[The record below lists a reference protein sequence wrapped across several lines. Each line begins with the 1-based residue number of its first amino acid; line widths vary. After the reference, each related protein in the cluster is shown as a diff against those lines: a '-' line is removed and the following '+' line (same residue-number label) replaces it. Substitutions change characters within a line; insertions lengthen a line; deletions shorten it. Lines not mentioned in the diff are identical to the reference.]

1 MGIGYRII
9 DLKILALG
17 INTQVWASKPV
28 SATFLRKNLTSIITG
43 HIYHLCIYI
52 YIILFWR
59 VCFDGDDQRGSSD
72 FDGDGGA
79 GLVAP
84 GNGAEN
90 YRQLMH
96 ADVDRRKVC

>member
-1 MGIGYRII
+1 M
-9 DLKILALG
+9 
-17 INTQVWASKPV
+17 
-28 SATFLRKNLTSIITG
+28 
-43 HIYHLCIYI
+43 
-52 YIILFWR
+52 
-59 VCFDGDDQRGSSD
+59 GSSD